1 MDQRTQGDIQRIYSD
16 DFRAFGYSVS
26 ITGVRRLVAEE
37 EESESAMVAA
47 VRRLISIVPM

>member
-37 EESESAMVAA
+37 EESESAMAMVAA
-47 VRRLISIVPM
+47 VRRLIVPK